1 MPSPEKKRTPA
12 QQNAKNRR
20 DGAQFESDVRNYIR
34 SRGLEA
40 EGLRKAGRYDEG
52 DVSIRDKV
60 GFVSVAELKAGKNL
74 SVRRWWE
81 EEAVPEAAHFSNKR
95 SLPEPPHPALILKS
109 HNKPISKALVVID
122 LDTYLTLLGG
132 NA

>member
-1 MPSPEKKRTPA
+1 MTEKKRTRA

-60 GFVSVAELKAGKNL
+60 GFVAVAELKAGKNL
-74 SVRRWWE
+74 SVRKWWK
-81 EEAVPEAAHFSNKR
+81 EEAIPEAKNFANKR
-95 SLPEPPHPALILKS
+95 SLLDPPHPALILKS
-109 HNKPISKALVVID
+109 HNEPVGKSLVVLSLAD
-122 LDTYLTLLGG
+122 YLTLLGG